1 MKLATLSLSAAAVL
15 ALAALGAPAHAG
27 PEVTLGYE
35 VGPAYIAQN
44 DGRYGEDGTAYDAG
58 DVGQQ
63 KNLVV
68 AERAS
73 LELASGRHR
82 AILLYAPFAVTTRV
96 TLAEDL
102 QFRDTRFAAGTV
114 VDHRY
119 LFDGYRASYLY
130 RAREGQLSLDVG
142 ASLQIRNADVAFT
155 SVNGALHASQDD
167 IGVVG
172 ALKARLRYQ
181 ATAERWAEL
190 EADALSTFGLAGD
203 VSGGIYDVAVSAGQQ
218 LGDRLELVLTARLLG
233 GGAEVPDQQIDN
245 WANFVSAAVGVRIRL
260 DSPR

>member
-1 MKLATLSLSAAAVL
+1 MKLPTLLSILSAAAVL
-15 ALAALGAPAHAG
+15 ALGAPAQAG
-27 PEVTLGYE
+27 PEVTLGFE

-63 KNLVV
+63 KNLVI
-68 AERAS
+68 AERTS

-82 AILLYAPFAVTTRV
+82 AILLYAPFEVTTRV
-96 TLAEDL
+96 TLDEDL
-102 QFRDTRFAAGTV
+102 RFRDTRFPAGTV

-130 RAREGQLSLDVG
+130 RALAGAVSIDVG

-167 IGVVG
+167 IGLVG
-172 ALKARLRYQ
+172 ALKGRLRYQ

-190 EADALSTFGLAGD
+190 EADALSTSGLAGD

-233 GGAEVPDQQIDN
+233 GGAEVPSQQIDN
-245 WANFVSAAVGVRIRL
+245 WANFVTAAVGLRVRL